1 MRYAIVESGGK
12 QYRAVEGGKIEVD
25 RLSAEKDDK
34 INIDRVLLMADGDEY
49 LVGTPTLS
57 EILVKATVV
66 EHFRGEKAFRFKY
79 SPKKRIRVH
88 GGHRQ
93 QYTRLM
99 VDFIG
104 REGEVRKIEIAEPK
118 PVVEE
123 TEVKVEKAKVEPKV
137 KAEKPAASPAKA
149 AVKKTEKAPATS
161 SPKGKKSEKTPA
173 KKLTSTSKPAAKSS
187 DKKSSTA
194 KKSSK

>member
-25 RLSAEKDDK
+25 RLSAEKGDK

-49 LVGTPTLS
+49 LVGAPALG

-66 EHFRGEKAFRFKY
+66 DHFRGEKVFRFKY
-79 SPKKRIRVH
+79 SPKKRIRVR

-104 REGEVRKIEIAEPK
+104 REGEVRKIEQAEPEK
-118 PVVEE
+118 KA
-123 TEVKVEKAKVEPKV
+123 EVKVEKVKAEPKP
-137 KAEKPAASPAKA
+137 KAEKPVASPAKEA
-149 AVKKTEKAPATS
+149 AKKIEKTPAKKTEKAPAR
-161 SPKGKKSEKTPA
+161 KS
-173 KKLTSTSKPAAKSS
+173 TSTKPATT
-187 DKKSSTA
+187 KKSSTTT
-194 KKSSK
+194 KKSSSK

>member
-25 RLSAEKDDK
+25 RLSAEKGDK
-34 INIDRVLLMADGDEY
+34 INIERVLLMADGDEY
-49 LVGTPTLS
+49 LVGAPTLS

-66 EHFRGEKAFRFKY
+66 DHFRGEKAFRFKY
-79 SPKKRIRVH
+79 SPKKRIRVR

-104 REGEVRKIEIAEPK
+104 REGEERKVEVAEPK
-118 PVVEE
+118 PVAEKK
-123 TEVKVEKAKVEPKV
+123 TEVKVEKAKAEPKA
-137 KAEKPAASPAKA
+137 KAEKPAASSAKEA
-149 AVKKTEKAPATS
+149 AKKTEKAPA
-161 SPKGKKSEKTPA
+161 KKSEKAPA
-173 KKLTSTSKPAAKSS
+173 KKSTSTGKPATKST
-187 DKKSSTA
+187 DKKTSTA

>member
-25 RLSAEKDDK
+25 RLSAEKGAK
-34 INIDRVLLMADGDEY
+34 INIERVLLMADGDEY
-49 LVGTPTLS
+49 MVGAPTLS

-66 EHFRGEKAFRFKY
+66 DHFRGEKAFRFKY
-79 SPKKRIRVH
+79 SPKKRIRVR

-93 QYTRLM
+93 QYTRLI

-104 REGEVRKIEIAEPK
+104 HEGEERKIEAAEPK
-118 PVVEE
+118 PVVEKKI
-123 TEVKVEKAKVEPKV
+123 EVKVEKAKAEPKA
-137 KAEKPAASPAKA
+137 KAGKPAAGPAKTA
-149 AVKKTEKAPATS
+149 EKKTEKKTAKAPA
-161 SPKGKKSEKTPA
+161 KKSEKAPA
-173 KKLTSTSKPAAKSS
+173 KKSTSTSKPAAKSK
-187 DKKSSTA
+187 DNKSSAA